1 MKRYI
6 LKRVMQSIP
15 LLLLTSFLVFSLI
28 KLAPYDA
35 IDAITT
41 PEMTAER
48 VEFLKHKHG
57 LDQPFLIQ
65 FFVWLKN
72 VFTGDFGNSIVTHQ
86 SIAKELSVRIP
97 NTIKLILPAYITA
110 LILGIAIGLYAARHR
125 GKKIDG
131 WIDGLLSL
139 GISVP
144 TFWLAM
150 IFIYLFG
157 LQLKWVPTIG
167 MHTIGKEGDLIDF
180 LKHFILPYSILV
192 IVLTPGT
199 ARYVRAMAINQ
210 LKEDYI
216 LVQQSLGSKRREI
229 FSKHVSRNVLLPIIT
244 SIGMDLPMLVT
255 GAIISERIFAW
266 PGVGPYLMD
275 ATRKMDYPVIMAVML
290 LSAILI
296 ILGNLI
302 ADISYSLVDPRIRRS
317 GE

>member
-6 LKRVMQSIP
+6 LKRVLQSIP

-41 PEMTAER
+41 PDMTAER
-48 VEFLKHKHG
+48 IEFLKHKHG
-57 LDQPFLIQ
+57 LDQPFLVQ
-65 FFVWLKN
+65 FFVWLRN
-72 VFTGDFGNSIVTHQ
+72 ILTGDFGNSIITHQ
-86 SIAKELSVRIP
+86 PIAKELSVRIP

-110 LILGIAIGLYAARHR
+110 LILGVMIGLYAAQHR
-125 GKKIDG
+125 GKRIDSL
-131 WIDGLLSL
+131 IDGLLSL

-150 IFIYLFG
+150 IFIYFFG

-167 MHTIGKEGDLIDF
+167 MHTIGKEGDIIDF

-192 IVLTPGT
+192 LVLTPGT

-216 LVQQSLGSKRREI
+216 LVQESLGSKRREI

-275 ATRKMDYPVIMAVML
+275 ATRKLDYPVIMALML
-290 LSAILI
+290 LSAILVI
-296 ILGNLI
+296 VGNLL
-302 ADISYSLVDPRIRRS
+302 ADISYSMIDPRIRRS

>member
-6 LKRVMQSIP
+6 LKRILQSIP

-41 PEMTAER
+41 PDMTAER

-57 LDQPFLIQ
+57 LDQPFLVQ
-65 FFVWLKN
+65 FFVWLRN
-72 VFTGDFGNSIVTHQ
+72 ILTGDFGNSIITHQ
-86 SIAKELSVRIP
+86 PIAKELSVRIP

-110 LILGIAIGLYAARHR
+110 LILGVMIGLYAAQHR
-125 GKKIDG
+125 GKRIDS

-150 IFIYLFG
+150 IFIYFFG

-167 MHTIGKEGDLIDF
+167 MHTIGKEGDIIDF

-192 IVLTPGT
+192 LVLTPGT

-216 LVQQSLGSKRREI
+216 LVQESLGSKRREI

-275 ATRKMDYPVIMAVML
+275 ATRKLDYPVIMALML
-290 LSAILI
+290 LSAILVI
-296 ILGNLI
+296 VGNLL
-302 ADISYSLVDPRIRRS
+302 ADISYSMIDPRIRRS